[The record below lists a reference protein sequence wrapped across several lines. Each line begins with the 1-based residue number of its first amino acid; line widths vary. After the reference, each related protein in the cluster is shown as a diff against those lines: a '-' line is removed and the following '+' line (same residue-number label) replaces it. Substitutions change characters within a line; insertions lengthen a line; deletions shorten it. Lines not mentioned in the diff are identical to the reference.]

1 MLTFLIN
8 NIHYCFFILGFEIS
22 DARYP
27 KNTAAAIPPADA
39 LTPPVKAPTSPFDC
53 TPSIAPFAKLYPNP
67 VRGTVAPAPA
77 KSTKY

>member
-1 MLTFLIN
+1 MLQDI
-8 NIHYCFFILGFEIS
+8 
-22 DARYP
+22 R
-27 KNTAAAIPPADA
+27 KNTAAAIPPAA
-39 LTPPVKAPTSPFDC
+39 AFTPPVKQPTNPLWC